1 MKRVRAKRGRCGAV
15 HLSVVA
21 LLVAA
26 LFGGAA
32 SVAAQD
38 VQPSATG
45 PRLVLAPELGS
56 SFLTFAVDWRP
67 QSLTAQA
74 GFRVGVRWRRW
85 GIFAHTE
92 AAIWQTPEGGGIF
105 LQAAANFAIG
115 VEHLYHRDRVRTA
128 FAGGVSILLRGNE
141 LDRAGTTGFFADI
154 RPAGLRWHRGGV
166 WGLDPIHMTIVMPVL
181 SGIPLVD
188 IQFRTTV
195 YYEI

>member
-1 MKRVRAKRGRCGAV
+1 MKEARAKRARRGTGYLVTA
-15 HLSVVA
+15 A
-21 LLVAA
+21 LVATA
-26 LFGGAA
+26 IFGGASPA
-32 SVAAQD
+32 AAHDVPSSV
-38 VQPSATG
+38 TG

-56 SFLTFAVDWRP
+56 SFLTFTVDLRP
-67 QSLTAQA
+67 LSLTAQA
-74 GFRVGVRWRRW
+74 GFRVGMRWRRW

-92 AAIWQTPEGGGIF
+92 AALWQTPEGGGIY
-105 LQAAANFAIG
+105 LQTAANVAIG

-154 RPAGLRWHRGGV
+154 RPAGLRWRRGGV